1 MKQHGTWIIPTLY
14 REWATFMF
22 EEPNQF
28 LNDPFFARGLD
39 ARQQEVL
46 KSPAYHKA
54 LTGDKYFP
62 RYPGVLKTA
71 KENLKRLADAG
82 VRIGYGTDSGV
93 LTRFEGFG
101 EHMELQL
108 MVEAGM
114 TPAQVITAATKSSA
128 EFLGQEK
135 NLGTLEQGKW
145 ADLLVLGAD
154 PLANIKNSRQIDAV
168 YIAGNKVQ

>member
-1 MKQHGTWIIPTLY
+1 M
-14 REWATFMF
+14 
-22 EEPNQF
+22 
-28 LNDPFFARGLD
+28 
-39 ARQQEVL
+39 
-46 KSPAYHKA
+46 
-54 LTGDKYFP
+54 
-62 RYPGVLKTA
+62 KTA

-93 LTRFEGFG
+93 LTRFEGYG

-114 TPAQVITAATKSSA
+114 TPSQVIKAATRDSA
-128 EFLGQEK
+128 EFLGQQD

-145 ADLLVLGAD
+145 ADLIVLGGD
-154 PLANIKNSRQIDAV
+154 PLADIRNSRKIEAV